1 MIKLTGTTNP
11 FGLQFCDQLHSRL
24 LCLSVL
30 QRLNQLKRC
39 RCFQQ
44 ERKGR
49 TRESSVQTQT
59 DVLCECNTGSNTGV
73 LVINALLQ
81 ACMWCLVVLLMCDL
95 CAFPHAVRSN
105 QWSIRVSEDSEF
117 SPFHWQRE
125 EVTDRQTPSYQS
137 VFAAGWCGDLMQS
150 ESCTHVSPF
159 FPDVGRARSHI
170 WRFYCSSAHRSFVL
184 AKDEWNAWLK
194 RFIILFYVR
203 GRCLTY

>member
-1 MIKLTGTTNP
+1 MYLSCIYECVYASCFLFLFLKFCLQMIKLTGTTNP

-30 QRLNQLKRC
+30 QRLNQRKRC

-59 DVLCECNTGSNTGV
+59 DVLCEYNTGSNTGV

-95 CAFPHAVRSN
+95 CGGCVPTRSALEPV
-105 QWSIRVSEDSEF
+105 IYTCERGLGILTF
-117 SPFHWQRE
+117 SLAERRG
-125 EVTDRQTPSYQS
+125 DRQTDPQLPEC
-137 VFAAGWCGDLMQS
+137 VCWWLM
-150 ESCTHVSPF
+150 
-159 FPDVGRARSHI
+159 
-170 WRFYCSSAHRSFVL
+170 W
-184 AKDEWNAWLK
+184 
-194 RFIILFYVR
+194 
-203 GRCLTY
+203 